1 VTLGSAIRTGDV
13 AELPSRRDEDW
24 RWTDLAGL
32 VRQIPPRSPPGDA
45 AALAP
50 GPFTGLAEREIV
62 FLNGRALGAPNSVSV
77 AANTDHAIALR
88 FISQAARTAHASSL
102 TIDVQAGGSL
112 LLLESYEGEGEGYL
126 ADATL
131 DIRLGEGARLQRLV
145 LVGESADAVAVSTA
159 EIDLGGRAAATQTV
173 LTQGAK
179 RQRFETRVRHGPDA
193 TVRLDGVYLLD
204 GDRRADLTSEV
215 IHGAPGATT
224 EQLTKGCVR
233 DQARAVFQGRIIVA
247 RGADK
252 TDARMGHH
260 ALILSERA
268 EVDAK
273 PELEIYADDVACSH
287 GNTVGALDE
296 EALFYIRQRGVPDAE
311 ARALLT
317 EAFVGEVVDRIE
329 HEGARDVARAWVA
342 ERLMKTQRVPA

>member
-1 VTLGSAIRTGDV
+1 MSLASALRTGDV

-24 RWTDLAGL
+24 HWTDLAGL
-32 VRQIPPRSPPGDA
+32 IRQIPPPSPPGDA

-50 GPFTGLAEREIV
+50 GPFAGLADEEVV
-62 FLNGRALGAPNSVSV
+62 FLNGRALATTGGLTVGPGASRAV
-77 AANTDHAIALR
+77 ALR
-88 FISQAARTAHASSL
+88 FLSHATRTAHAASL
-102 TIDVQAGGSL
+102 SIAVQAGASL
-112 LLLESYEGEGEGYL
+112 LLLESYEGKGAAYV
-126 ADATL
+126 ADVTL
-131 DIRLGEGARLQRLV
+131 DVRLGEGARLQRIV
-145 LVGESADAVAVSTA
+145 LLDDAADAIAVSTA
-159 EIDLGGRAAATQTV
+159 DIEMGGRAALMQTV
-173 LTQGAK
+173 LTPGAK

-193 TVRLDGVYLLD
+193 TVRLDGVYVLEAE
-204 GDRRADLTSEV
+204 RRADLTSEV
-215 IHGAPGATT
+215 VHACPGAATS
-224 EQLTKGCVR
+224 QLTKGCVR
-233 DQARAVFQGRIIVA
+233 DQARGVFQGRIIVA

-296 EALFYIRQRGVPDAE
+296 EQLFYIRQRGVPEDE

-329 HEGARDVARAWVA
+329 HEGAREIARAWVA
-342 ERLMKTQRVPA
+342 ERLGASS